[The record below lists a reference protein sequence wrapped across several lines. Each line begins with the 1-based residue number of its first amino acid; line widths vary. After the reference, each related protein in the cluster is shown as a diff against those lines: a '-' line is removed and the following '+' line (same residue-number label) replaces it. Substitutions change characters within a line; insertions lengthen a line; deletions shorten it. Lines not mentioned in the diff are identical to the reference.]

1 MFKGTWL
8 EVLGLLKIYEG
19 STFFN
24 GVGYN
29 ENLVAGVFSNSYDNL
44 VSPFENLVVFSWKLS
59 YKLVSPL

>member
-1 MFKGTWL
+1 MFKGTWWD
-8 EVLGLLKIYEG
+8 VLGLLKIYEG

-29 ENLVAGVFSNSYDNL
+29 ENLVVGVFSNSSDNL
-44 VSPFENLVVFSWKLS
+44 INPFENLVVLSWKLS

>member
-8 EVLGLLKIYEG
+8 DVLGLLKISEG

-29 ENLVAGVFSNSYDNL
+29 ENLVVGVFSNSYDNF
-44 VSPFENLVVFSWKLS
+44 VNPFENLVVLSWKLS

>member
-8 EVLGLLKIYEG
+8 DVLGLLKIYEG

-29 ENLVAGVFSNSYDNL
+29 ENLVVGVFSNSYDNL
-44 VSPFENLVVFSWKLS
+44 VNPFENLVVLSWKLS